1 MYLIPYLKFWA
12 LTWWHFAAWSWEG
25 HFNSL
30 DLSLAMFTMRLI
42 DEVFLFL
49 FLISGVMFVYC
60 IVWYPGSYL
69 RKFSEISTCLVPV
82 RSQHR
87 LDINKYACVGLQN
100 LWVQRDCQ
108 AHGAQPPHGDTRI
121 PSTTSPPSGQP
132 AYRWT
137 HLPDLTTSQVNS
149 FFFPVGYYE
158 ILAPVVPKDVALQ
171 LLLLGLNST
180 LVTSLRCIIPFSHEK
195 SFRYLKM
202 MT

>member
-1 MYLIPYLKFWA
+1 MFLNFSY
-12 LTWWHFAAWSWEG
+12 
-25 HFNSL
+25 
-30 DLSLAMFTMRLI
+30 SLAMFTMRLI

-60 IVWYPGSYL
+60 IVWYLGSYL

-149 FFFPVGYYE
+149 FFSL
-158 ILAPVVPKDVALQ
+158 LAITKFLLQ
-171 LLLLGLNST
+171 L
-180 LVTSLRCIIPFSHEK
+180 FQ
-195 SFRYLKM
+195 KM
-202 MT
+202 LPCNFCSWVWILHLWLH